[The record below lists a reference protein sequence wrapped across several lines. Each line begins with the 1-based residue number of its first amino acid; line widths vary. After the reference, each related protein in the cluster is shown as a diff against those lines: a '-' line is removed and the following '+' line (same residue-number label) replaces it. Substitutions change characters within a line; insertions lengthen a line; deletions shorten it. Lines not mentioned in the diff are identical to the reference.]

1 MGPRAGYAEV
11 VWTAIRL
18 VHVLSAITWVGVQI
32 TLFALFP
39 VLRRRLAPDDLRAVA
54 AAAGKRLGLVAAITL
69 PLLLATG
76 IALASHEVPSSQR
89 AWVTAKLV
97 IWALV
102 LAGFA
107 GHALT
112 ASRRRRVWLSA
123 AMLALSLAAVFAGVW
138 LTEA

>member
-1 MGPRAGYAEV
+1 M
-11 VWTAIRL
+11 WTAIRF
-18 VHVLSAITWVGVQI
+18 VHVLSAITWVGIQL

-39 VLRRRLAPDDLRAVA
+39 VLRRRLEADAFRALA
-54 AAAGKRLGLVAAITL
+54 RAAGIRLAIVAGTTL
-69 PLLLATG
+69 PLLMASG
-76 IALASHEVPSSQR
+76 IALASHEVPHARR

-102 LAGFA
+102 LAAFA

-112 ASRRRRVWLSA
+112 ASQQRRVWLSA
-123 AMLALSLAAVFAGVW
+123 TMLALSMAAVLIGTW